1 MMSDR
6 PITAG
11 MDRSIPPAM
20 IVMVWPRD
28 DRPSRLARI
37 SSEMM
42 LALLKYPAMKIT
54 DRIKS
59 TGTRM

>member
-11 MDRSIPPAM
+11 MDKSIPPAM
-20 IVMVWPRD
+20 IVIVCPRD

-42 LALLKYPAMKIT
+42 LALLKYPEMKIT